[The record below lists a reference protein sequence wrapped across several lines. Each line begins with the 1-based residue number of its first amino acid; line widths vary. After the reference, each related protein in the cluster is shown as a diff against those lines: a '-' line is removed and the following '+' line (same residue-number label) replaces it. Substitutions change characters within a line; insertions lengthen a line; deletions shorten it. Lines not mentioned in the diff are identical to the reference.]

1 MAVSVAVCK
10 IFSVNEWCEL
20 ENRVRVR
27 YHQLDLH
34 QLNGILALG
43 CSRHTKTSKI
53 IKKVFKL
60 LYYYSP
66 QIQFFSDVVR
76 LINCYI
82 ILLVSKIISVLVLV
96 SFLTLFLFVYSLVS
110 KDFLVLV

>member
-27 YHQLDLH
+27 YHQPDLH

-53 IKKVFKL
+53 IKK
-60 LYYYSP
+60 SI
-66 QIQFFSDVVR
+66 QI
-76 LINCYI
+76 
-82 ILLVSKIISVLVLV
+82 LVSKIISVLVLV